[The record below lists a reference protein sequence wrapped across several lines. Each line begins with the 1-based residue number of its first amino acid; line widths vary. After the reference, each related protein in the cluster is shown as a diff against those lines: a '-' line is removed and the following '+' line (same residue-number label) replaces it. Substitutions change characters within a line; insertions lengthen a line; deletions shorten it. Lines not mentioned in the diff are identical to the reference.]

1 MNSLYMPTGY
11 DEILGLF
18 SAEMRPILPDQTN
31 KINIVV
37 LNSERILSLEYSVN
51 CRCRGPRVKES
62 VVVIWL
68 NKSTISILDFTSNAT
83 VYRCGRGNGGL
94 NYF

>member
-37 LNSERILSLEYSVN
+37 LNSERILSL
-51 CRCRGPRVKES
+51 
-62 VVVIWL
+62 
-68 NKSTISILDFTSNAT
+68 SIQLIAGAEVQVWMS
-83 VYRCGRGNGGL
+83 L
-94 NYF
+94 W

>member
-18 SAEMRPILPDQTN
+18 SAEMRPILADQTN

-37 LNSERILSLEYSVN
+37 LNSERILSL
-51 CRCRGPRVKES
+51 
-62 VVVIWL
+62 
-68 NKSTISILDFTSNAT
+68 SIQLIAGAE
-83 VYRCGRGNGGL
+83 VQG
-94 NYF
+94 